1 METSRQVNME
11 ADAAYH
17 EKPSVTLERLARL
30 ESVMMDEINE
40 LRRISED
47 KS

>member
-1 METSRQVNME
+1 LKK

-30 ESVMMDEINE
+30 ERVMMDEIEEIKRHVGN
-40 LRRISED
+40 
-47 KS
+47 